1 MKPPAMVPSEQF
13 CGILWGIDLVP
24 FCSKLASA
32 HKGIYVFLV
41 YGVFFLRSCGVWGAE
56 LGVCL
61 SQQGIIFF
69 SRHFAEL
76 VGPQKVSTF
85 DWVQI
90 SVTLRH

>member
-41 YGVFFLRSCGVWGAE
+41 YGFFLNAVVVYGV
-56 LGVCL
+56 L
-61 SQQGIIFF
+61 
-69 SRHFAEL
+69 H
-76 VGPQKVSTF
+76 
-85 DWVQI
+85 
-90 SVTLRH
+90 